1 MEDLNNIK
9 ISILNKFKELLD
21 NKLSSIED
29 INNFSSVNFKKN
41 VENIINQELKNE
53 IQEEKKLDWN
63 TYKKEKTIELKL
75 KYGNTKKYKEILSE
89 ISESWKIY
97 KMK

>member
-21 NKLSSIED
+21 NNLSSIED

-75 KYGNTKKYKEILSE
+75 KYGDTKKYKEILSE

>member
-75 KYGNTKKYKEILSE
+75 KYGDTKKYKEILSE